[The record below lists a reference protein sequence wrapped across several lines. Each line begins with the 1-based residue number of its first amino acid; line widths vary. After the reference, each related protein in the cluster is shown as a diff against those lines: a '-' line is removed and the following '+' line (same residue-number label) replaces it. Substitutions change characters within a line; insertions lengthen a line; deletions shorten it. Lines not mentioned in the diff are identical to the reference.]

1 MEFRE
6 KINEICRKAESP
18 IQIVITNG
26 SHAKVNR
33 ELDLIQ
39 EEFLQLSETISIP
52 FSLSPNYSETTESAI
67 EYAQYIDKCKKII
80 ELCMTIIDELKTN
93 PSATKLKSLVFAWQ
107 HMDSLT

>member
-18 IQIVITNG
+18 IQIVITKG
-26 SHAKVNR
+26 SHAKVNK

-39 EEFLQLSETISIP
+39 EEFLQLLETISIP
-52 FSLSPNYSETTESAI
+52 FSLASNFSETTEKAI
-67 EYAQYIDKCKKII
+67 EYAESIEKCRKII

-107 HMDSLT
+107 HMDALT